1 MNANIE
7 PWNVKAMVDSDGHL
21 NLYITN
27 TESRLVNEIETGQ
40 GDGDGEPFALR
51 FTTPLIENNYA
62 KGEYHESKTT
72 A

>member
-1 MNANIE
+1 MNASIE
-7 PWNVKAMVDSDGHL
+7 PWNVKAVVDSDGHL

-51 FTTPLIENNYA
+51 FTTPLIETDYT
-62 KGEYHESKTT
+62 KGE
-72 A
+72 